1 MAITDGRLLAMAVQ
15 PICRTTSAY
24 ASHYDKKKI
33 QTYPQITALYYSS
46 TRSVFYNAQTVAY
59 LGFHK
64 GGLQPTRPSPSL
76 PIPLSPSLSF
86 LPSLAPYPP
95 PIPGPL
101 PGLSKRGGRQVERPC
116 PPFPFPPLPLE
127 VGPLN
132 TAKGSGGAL

>member
-1 MAITDGRLLAMAVQ
+1 MIKSFNRKRRIGDYWRILAMAVQ

-86 LPSLAPYPP
+86 LPSLAPTH
-95 PIPGPL
+95 L
-101 PGLSKRGGRQVERPC
+101 PSQARCQDCQNEEADRSSAPA
-116 PPFPFPPLPLE
+116 LPSPSL
-127 VGPLN
+127 P
-132 TAKGSGGAL
+132 SP